1 MSSSPSRSL
10 TSTTA
15 AVADSAPPTHEM
27 SPFPYPELPPGASLS
42 SGNGATAL
50 DYRSPP
56 AAGGDIAEREA
67 RSRALGREE
76 GKAEGRKNYD
86 EQLAKERATLGAAL
100 TQFARDRAVY
110 YQKVETEV
118 VQLSLSIARHILHR
132 EAQLDPLLL
141 AGVVRVALEKIEK
154 ATGVTLR
161 IHPQNA
167 ADWRRYFSLNLDPAD
182 LPEIIEDAA
191 IAPDRCILETS
202 MGTAELGMEVQLQ
215 EIEKG
220 LMDLL
225 AARPEKAPGTNPG
238 ANPLGTNQ

>member
-1 MSSSPSRSL
+1 
-10 TSTTA
+10 
-15 AVADSAPPTHEM
+15 M
-27 SPFPYPELPPGASLS
+27 SPFPYPELQPGATFAPGKS
-42 SGNGATAL
+42 APAP
-50 DYRSPP
+50 DRSPQS
-56 AAGGDIAEREA
+56 AASDVAEREVRA
-67 RSRALGREE
+67 RALGREE
-76 GKAEGRKNYD
+76 GKSEARKSYD
-86 EQLAKERATLGAAL
+86 EQLTKERAAMGAAL
-100 TQFARDRAVY
+100 TQFARDRALY
-110 YQKVETEV
+110 YQNVETEV
-118 VQLSLSIARHILHR
+118 VQLALSIARHILHR

-154 ATGVTLR
+154 ATGVALR

-202 MGTAELGMEVQLQ
+202 MGTAELGMEVQLK

-238 ANPLGTNQ
+238 TNQ